1 MVLRC
6 TGQMLY
12 KRLFLAFGYLHQK
25 NGVRKYEKDYEVI
38 CAAWLGQPARRY
50 RADIT
55 RHLGKH
61 LDDLVTVGLL
71 KSYEIAPK
79 AKGDGF
85 KLVFFAGSGFYE
97 DYSLYLETAA
107 AQLPMRAP
115 DIADDEPAKLVG
127 CFHLQLG
134 RTHGEFRRQELEQA
148 RELLKAY
155 TLTEA
160 EDLVDYALAERA
172 KNVVPQVF
180 GFVLG
185 YVPQW
190 LPLKAKRLKDRKW
203 RRLTAACTLCDAA
216 GFLRFIPGGAQS
228 KPEVRIQA
236 CPHDREKVERW
247 AREHGHIVQPPETPL
262 KP

>member
-1 MVLRC
+1 VH
-6 TGQMLY
+6 
-12 KRLFLAFGYLHQK
+12 KF
-25 NGVRKYEKDYEVI
+25 EKDYEVI
-38 CAAWLGQPARRY
+38 CSDWLGQPARIY
-50 RADIT
+50 FSKIT
-55 RHLGKH
+55 KHLGQH
-61 LDDLVTVGLL
+61 LDDLLMVGLL
-71 KSYEIAPK
+71 KNYKIEPK
-79 AKGDGF
+79 AREKGFKIVFFPGDGF
-85 KLVFFAGSGFYE
+85 YADYE
-97 DYSLYLETAA
+97 LYLQTAA

-127 CFHLQLG
+127 HFHLQLG

-148 RELLKAY
+148 RELLKAH
-155 TLTEA
+155 TLSEA

-190 LPLKAKRLKDRKW
+190 LPLKAKRIKDREW
-203 RRLTAACTLCDAA
+203 RRLTAACALCDAT
-216 GFLRFIPGGAQS
+216 GLLHFIPGNTPS
-228 KPEVRIQA
+228 KLEVRIQA

-247 AREHGHIVQPPETPL
+247 AREYGHVVQPPKTPV